1 MPKTTNTTAPLTV
14 RLWGYGRVS
23 TIDQD
28 TANQLHELK
37 AAGHDIRPSRWIVDE
52 GVSGSIPA
60 MQRPAFARLVN
71 RIKENQDEDHREV
84 LVVSKLDRLGRDA
97 IDVLQTLDTL
107 RDMGVSV
114 RVHAL
119 DGTDLNSSAGRFM
132 LQMLAAVAELERN
145 LIRERT
151 AVSQARF
158 VSNGGKLGRPAKTT
172 DEQRKAIR
180 KALGDRTSGATVTS
194 MAKKFNVSRATIIG
208 IRDSAPATA

>member
-1 MPKTTNTTAPLTV
+1 MPKTTPTPAPASV

-23 TIDQD
+23 TLDQD

-37 AAGHDIRPSRWIVDE
+37 AAGHDIKPSRWMVDE

-60 MQRPAFARLVN
+60 MQRPAFAKLVN
-71 RIKENQDEDHREV
+71 RITEARDDDHREV

-114 RVHAL
+114 RVQSL
-119 DGTDLNSSAGRFM
+119 DGTDLNSSSGRFM

-151 AVSQARF
+151 AAAQARF
-158 VSNGGKLGRPAKTT
+158 VAEGGKLGRPSKTT
-172 DEQRKAIR
+172 EVQRQAIR
-180 KALGDRTSGATVTS
+180 KALSDRTSGATVTS
-194 MAKKFNVSRATIIG
+194 TAAKFGVSRATIIT
-208 IRDSAPATA
+208 IRESAG